1 MTNPT
6 GDGFPQ
12 RRLLHGGE
20 ALRIEVTPA
29 RGGGGDKFEP
39 QTAEQARELLLP
51 QVTEVAQRAHSLP
64 AQLRAPDRVYLEAKL
79 LPNYIAATYFPTEL
93 LNQIGAIPVGSR
105 AAVGQYQT
113 ATRTTRQGTRRI
125 VFTVPD
131 AGVDSL
137 LNLIQTGGQIGQA
150 RSQLQAFQEIRM
162 FDEIG
167 LPATEEVLRLPD
179 NAIEDELESDELT
192 WEAVLHPFTVSS
204 TGAIV
209 PAGATTLDRWFDLI
223 ESVGGQIYHDFVSKV
238 SGLTFVPLRAPASA
252 ALRLSEFN
260 PLRALHPMPTLSPRP
275 QQIGLRQLVQTQPP
289 ATSAPVTD
297 TVRVA
302 VFDGGVDTSGGPSEL
317 FAIPT
322 VDLTTAPP
330 LPRDLAHGTGV
341 AGAVLYGLLVPGQ
354 TAPQPPLPV
363 ESFRILPPPPNVP
376 ADLAGYWVLDRI
388 VETVSTGN
396 YQIVNL
402 SLGVDSAVEDGTEP
416 NRWTSELDNLAWET
430 DALFIV
436 AAGNN
441 GLEDHATGL
450 DRIQVPADMA
460 NGLAIG
466 SCDTATPTTPWGRAP
481 YSAIGPGRQGNVIQ
495 PVGVQFG
502 GDSRTPFE
510 VLRAD
515 GTHWQSAGTSY
526 AAPVATHALADL
538 ASRLPRVNSSVLRAF
553 TVHFAE
559 RHRHYKSRQN
569 ELGHGRLPTQ
579 YADILDCGPDEV
591 HVLFIDSITRGELV
605 GYQLPAPVSDGR
617 LSLHVTLAYASP
629 VDPTQPTEYT
639 NASLDLTLRPH
650 HLNYKLYP
658 PKDRPEAGKPQTLSL
673 ASEEAREL
681 LAQGWRFGDH
691 PVTMTLPG
699 YKGKSEHRLRD
710 SGKWET
716 LRHHR
721 LTLPAGSVSEPRI
734 EIGYVAR
741 KAGALDS
748 APTEVPFAL
757 LITLRDKNSSGTLY
771 DQIAARYRVLQ
782 PVPRIRVRQQING
795 QRAHWS

>member
-1 MTNPT
+1 MA
-6 GDGFPQ
+6 PQ
-12 RRLLHGGE
+12 RLIVEITEQVIYDVRRAGDAGLTRLADLGI
-20 ALRIEVTPA
+20 ALYVDDFGT
-29 RGGGGDKFEP
+29 GYS
-39 QTAEQARELLLP
+39 
-51 QVTEVAQRAHSLP
+51 SLS
-64 AQLRAPDRVYLEAKL
+64 QLRDLPIAGLKLDRSFTADLDGGHTRAAD
-79 LPNYIAATYFPTEL
+79 IAAT
-93 LNQIGAIPVGSR
+93 
-105 AAVGQYQT
+105 
-113 ATRTTRQGTRRI
+113 
-125 VFTVPD
+125 
-131 AGVDSL
+131 
-137 LNLIQTGGQIGQA
+137 
-150 RSQLQAFQEIRM
+150 
-162 FDEIG
+162 
-167 LPATEEVLRLPD
+167 
-179 NAIEDELESDELT
+179 
-192 WEAVLHPFTVSS
+192 
-204 TGAIV
+204 
-209 PAGATTLDRWFDLI
+209 
-223 ESVGGQIYHDFVSKV
+223 
-238 SGLTFVPLRAPASA
+238 
-252 ALRLSEFN
+252 
-260 PLRALHPMPTLSPRP
+260 
-275 QQIGLRQLVQTQPP
+275 
-289 ATSAPVTD
+289 
-297 TVRVA
+297 
-302 VFDGGVDTSGGPSEL
+302 
-317 FAIPT
+317 
-322 VDLTTAPP
+322 
-330 LPRDLAHGTGV
+330 
-341 AGAVLYGLLVPGQ
+341 
-354 TAPQPPLPV
+354 
-363 ESFRILPPPPNVP
+363 
-376 ADLAGYWVLDRI
+376 
-388 VETVSTGN
+388 
-396 YQIVNL
+396 
-402 SLGVDSAVEDGTEP
+402 
-416 NRWTSELDNLAWET
+416 
-430 DALFIV
+430 
-436 AAGNN
+436 
-441 GLEDHATGL
+441 
-450 DRIQVPADMA
+450 
-460 NGLAIG
+460 
-466 SCDTATPTTPWGRAP
+466 
-481 YSAIGPGRQGNVIQ
+481 
-495 PVGVQFG
+495 
-502 GDSRTPFE
+502 
-510 VLRAD
+510 
-515 GTHWQSAGTSY
+515 
-526 AAPVATHALADL
+526 LADL